1 MKLKSGMMVFVD
13 FRNQPSCYLERLKG
27 FSEFRLEA
35 AAARLAAHDGP
46 NLMMIFT
53 L

>member
-35 AAARLAAHDGP
+35 AARLAARDGP
-46 NLMMIFT
+46 NLIMIFT